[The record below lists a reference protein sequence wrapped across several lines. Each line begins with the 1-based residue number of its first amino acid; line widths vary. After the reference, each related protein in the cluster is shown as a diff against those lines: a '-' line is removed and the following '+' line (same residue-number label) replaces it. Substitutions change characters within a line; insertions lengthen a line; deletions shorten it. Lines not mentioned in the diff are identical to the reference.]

1 MLAIIKQG
9 KIEPLETINL
19 PEGTKLLIT
28 PLSSSQT
35 EDEAKDWYNLSA
47 QGLNL
52 AYGEDEPEY
61 TFKNIK
67 QYNSDYEAE

>member
-1 MLAIIKQG
+1 MLAIIRQG

-19 PEGTKLLIT
+19 PEGTKLLVT
-28 PLSSSQT
+28 PLSGSPTLEEQT
-35 EDEAKDWYNLSA
+35 DWYHLSG

-61 TFKNIK
+61 TLENIK
-67 QYNSDYEAE
+67 EYNTDYEAE